1 MKPLDYSED
10 QFSFYDDE
18 SFNGAVARWA
28 ADAWIERMLD
38 VTRVA
43 GVEWGHVQTA
53 AAADEKHIR
62 ALAAEM
68 EVDPDELLK
77 RAMPN
82 IGAGAGNRGLT
93 TFNGLILPVT
103 LI

>member
-43 GVEWGHVQTA
+43 GGRMGA
-53 AAADEKHIR
+53 C
-62 ALAAEM
+62 
-68 EVDPDELLK
+68 PDG
-77 RAMPN
+77 RSS
-82 IGAGAGNRGLT
+82 G
-93 TFNGLILPVT
+93 
-103 LI
+103 

>member
-1 MKPLDYSED
+1 MSSN
-10 QFSFYDDE
+10 FSDEEFRFYEDE

-28 ADAWIERMLD
+28 ASSWIERMLD

-53 AAADEKHIR
+53 AAAEEKDIR

-68 EVDPDELLK
+68 EVDPKELLKLETCKEVQDELLQ
-77 RAMPN
+77 P
-82 IGAGAGNRGLT
+82 GA
-93 TFNGLILPVT
+93 
-103 LI
+103 